1 MMRITSPANP
11 KVKLVVQLQK
21 QASERRKHQLFVT
34 EGKRETNR
42 AIAHGYKPRMLFVC
56 EEIAGHFPH
65 ADIPEVYEVSK
76 PVYEKMAYRPGTEG
90 VLGVFDTFY
99 RPLASLELPANP
111 LVIVLEGL
119 EKPGNLG
126 AIFRTADG
134 CGAHALIVCNPNT
147 DMFNPNV
154 LRSGLGCFFSVPWA
168 TCTSEACM
176 QWLHEKSIR
185 IFCARVEGSMS
196 YTEVDFKGPAALVLG
211 AEDVGLSHAWNGAH
225 AQAVHIPML
234 GSADSLNVS
243 VSAAVILYEALRQR
257 NTIPA

>member
-1 MMRITSPANP
+1 
-11 KVKLVVQLQK
+11 
-21 QASERRKHQLFVT
+21 
-34 EGKRETNR
+34 
-42 AIAHGYKPRMLFVC
+42 
-56 EEIAGHFPH
+56 
-65 ADIPEVYEVSK
+65 
-76 PVYEKMAYRPGTEG
+76 
-90 VLGVFDTFY
+90 
-99 RPLASLELPANP
+99 
-111 LVIVLEGL
+111 
-119 EKPGNLG
+119 
-126 AIFRTADG
+126 
-134 CGAHALIVCNPNT
+134 
-147 DMFNPNV
+147 
-154 LRSGLGCFFSVPWA
+154 
-168 TCTSEACM
+168 M